1 MPENQPGRAAP
12 ALVRTAAL
20 PAVPLMSVRGLT
32 VRYGSVTAV
41 HGIDL
46 DIAEGELLAVVGPNG
61 AGKSSTLRA
70 ISGLVRPAA
79 GTVTLDGA
87 ILSGANPEQVIRR
100 GVAMVPEGRNI
111 FTSLTVAENLALGAT
126 IRSRSAAV
134 AADRDRE
141 LDRFPILRERL
152 DQPAGLLSGGE
163 QQQLAIARALMS
175 RPRVLL
181 LDEPSLGLSPR
192 LVDLV
197 FDTVAQLRRE
207 GLTIVLVEQNATRA
221 VELADRTAV
230 LRTGRLVRVGTAAD
244 LGGGAA
250 MAAEYFGGA
259 ADPDGAR

>member
-1 MPENQPGRAAP
+1 MADPS
-12 ALVRTAAL
+12 T
-20 PAVPLMSVRGLT
+20 PLLSIRELT

-46 DIAEGELLAVVGPNG
+46 DVAEGELVALVGPNG
-61 AGKSSTLRA
+61 AGKSSTLGA
-70 ISGLVRPAA
+70 VSGLVRAASGSVSLA
-79 GTVTLDGA
+79 GTA
-87 ILSGANPEQVIRR
+87 IGGLAPERVVRH
-100 GVAMVPEGRNI
+100 GVALVPEGRNI
-111 FTSLTVAENLALGAT
+111 FTSLTVAENLTLGAT
-126 IRSRSAAV
+126 IRHRSPQV
-134 AADRDRE
+134 AQDLERE
-141 LDRFPILRERL
+141 LTRFPILRERL
-152 DQPAGLLSGGE
+152 TQPAGLLSGGE

-175 RPRVLL
+175 RPRLL
-181 LDEPSLGLSPR
+181 LMDEPSLGLAPR

-230 LRTGRLVRVGTAAD
+230 LRTGRIVRIGTAAE

-259 ADPDGAR
+259 AEPVGPPGRADR

>member
-1 MPENQPGRAAP
+1 MADPVSTES
-12 ALVRTAAL
+12 AL
-20 PAVPLMSVRGLT
+20 SIRGLT

-46 DIAEGELLAVVGPNG
+46 DVAAGELLAVVGPNG
-61 AGKSSTLRA
+61 AGKSSTLA
-70 ISGLVRPAA
+70 AVSGLVRAAA
-79 GTVTLDGA
+79 GTVTVFGETV
-87 ILSGANPEQVIRR
+87 SGRAPERIVRT
-100 GVAMVPEGRNI
+100 GVALVPEGRNI

-126 IRSRSAAV
+126 IHHGKSDTAATLE
-134 AADRDRE
+134 RE
-141 LDRFPILRERL
+141 LDRFPILRERYA
-152 DQPAGLLSGGE
+152 QQAGLLSGGE

-181 LDEPSLGLSPR
+181 LDEPSLGLAPR

-197 FDTVAQLRRE
+197 FDTVAQLRQE

-230 LRTGRLVRVGTAAD
+230 LRTGRLVRVGTAAE

-250 MAAEYFGGA
+250 MAAEYFGGSVDPVPARPGA
-259 ADPDGAR
+259 AS

>member
-1 MPENQPGRAAP
+1 MPEATVE
-12 ALVRTAAL
+12 ALL
-20 PAVPLMSVRGLT
+20 SVRELT

-46 DIAEGELLAVVGPNG
+46 DVAAGELVAVVGPNG

-70 ISGLVRPAA
+70 ISGLVRPTA

-87 ILSGANPEQVIRR
+87 VISGANPEDVIRR
-100 GVAMVPEGRNI
+100 GVALVPEGRNI

-126 IRSRSAAV
+126 IRHRSPDL
-134 AADRDRE
+134 AADRERE
-141 LDRFPILRERL
+141 LDRFPILRERYG
-152 DQPAGLLSGGE
+152 QPAGLLSGGE

-197 FDTVAQLRRE
+197 FETVAHLRQE

-230 LRTGRLVRVGTAAD
+230 LRTGRLVRIGTAAQ

-259 ADPDGAR
+259 PAPAGRR

>member
-1 MPENQPGRAAP
+1 MAEP
-12 ALVRTAAL
+12 ASTEIAL
-20 PAVPLMSVRGLT
+20 SIRGLT

-46 DIAEGELLAVVGPNG
+46 DVAAGELLAIVGPNG
-61 AGKSSTLRA
+61 AGKSSTLA
-70 ISGLVRPAA
+70 AVSGLVRATA
-79 GTVTLDGA
+79 GTVTVLGETV
-87 ILSGANPEQVIRR
+87 SGRPPERIVRA
-100 GVAMVPEGRNI
+100 GVALVPEGRNI

-126 IRSRSAAV
+126 IHHGKSDTAATLE
-134 AADRDRE
+134 RE
-141 LDRFPILRERL
+141 LDRFPILRERYT
-152 DQPAGLLSGGE
+152 QQAGLLSGGE

-181 LDEPSLGLSPR
+181 LDEPSLGLAPR

-197 FDTVAQLRRE
+197 FDTVAQLRQE

-230 LRTGRLVRVGTAAD
+230 LRTGRVVRIGTAAE

-250 MAAEYFGGA
+250 MAAEYFGGPGDPVTA
-259 ADPDGAR
+259 APGSSS